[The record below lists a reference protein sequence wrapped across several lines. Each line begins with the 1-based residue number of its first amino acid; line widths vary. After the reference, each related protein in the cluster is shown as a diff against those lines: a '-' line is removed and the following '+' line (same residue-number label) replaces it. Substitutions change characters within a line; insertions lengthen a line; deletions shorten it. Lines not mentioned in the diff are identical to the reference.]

1 MNNKKMNKPILLT
14 GSHRSGSTWV
24 GRMIAV
30 SPSIAYIHEPFNIKH
45 PPGICGAEFDY
56 WFTYVCKSNELQF
69 YHHIKNTLNFKYQLL
84 KEIKVRSGLRSYLGM
99 LKEQYRF
106 SKNRILNK
114 RPLMKDPIA
123 IFSAD
128 WLAKSF
134 DMDVLVLIR
143 HPAAF
148 AGSLKKANWK
158 HPFDHFLKQPL
169 LMEHHLS
176 EFETEIKEFVKNDK
190 DIIEQAIL
198 LWNLVHYMILQYK
211 EKHPEWIFVKH
222 EDILANPISE
232 FEMIF
237 RKLNLEF
244 TPKVKKTIE
253 EFSITTNKDEQSLLK
268 RNSKSNIWSWK
279 ERLTTDEINLIRE
292 KTYTIAKHFY
302 SEDDWDN

>member
-1 MNNKKMNKPILLT
+1 MSHKKKNKPILLT

-24 GRMIAV
+24 GRMIAA

-45 PPGICGAEFDY
+45 PPGICGAKFDY
-56 WFTYVCKSNELQF
+56 WFTYVCENNESQF
-69 YHHIKNTLNFKYQLL
+69 YHYIKNTLNFKYQLL
-84 KEIKVRSGLRSYLGM
+84 KEIKVRSGFRSYLGM
-99 LKEQYRF
+99 LKEQYHF
-106 SKNRILNK
+106 SKNRLLNK

-128 WLAKSF
+128 WLAKNF
-134 DMDVLVLIR
+134 NMDVIVLIR

-169 LMEHHLS
+169 LMEQHLS
-176 EFETEIKEFVKNDK
+176 KFETEIKDFVKNDK

-222 EDILANPISE
+222 ENISTNPISE

-244 TPKVKKTIE
+244 ITKVKKTIE
-253 EFSITTNKDEQSLLK
+253 EFSLTTNKDEQSLLK
-268 RNSKSNIWSWK
+268 RDSKSNIWSWK

-292 KTYTIAKHFY
+292 KTYNISKHFY
-302 SEDDWDN
+302 SDDDWDS